1 MVADLLRQ
9 FNSLRDE
16 RRSLIAKALDSSTGS
31 GGALIPQHLEDTIT
45 NAVVRLSPEIAMIN
59 PKFDSQKYHEFNRL
73 TALPAS
79 GGAMGENATTPT
91 YASTYER
98 TGVNLR
104 IIRRKGA
111 VTNFLKDTSAKY
123 VDAAAAEMEN
133 HLLAHAYDLIH
144 YIVNGNND
152 ANSFEPSGIE
162 HFISTT
168 RVNNAQG
175 GVVPTS
181 LSFLDDMIDENI
193 IRQGQNHKKAILM
206 SPKMLSKVSQLLTN
220 VRLNQGMNGLGTV
233 EISGGWRLNAYR
245 DIPIIPTAVLR
256 PTSTMTAVT
265 LSEGAGGT
273 VAAQAWYFRVAP
285 VTVLGEQLASAEATI
300 TTTGGTSTIALS
312 WTAFSGAIKYR
323 IYAGSASGATFL
335 VREISAFTYDG
346 NGTITGVV
354 TGTTFTSAPTTPN
367 GTVTVAKALDR
378 PLVATGGVP
387 PESVILWDLDDYQGL
402 GKFAYTNS
410 GGSKFK
416 GLVTVD
422 PLAITDDNVPFMI
435 KTYGA
440 LVPSYEATSAITRNL
455 RVA

>member
-91 YASTYER
+91 YSSTYVR
-98 TGVNLR
+98 DGVNLR

-123 VDAAAAEMEN
+123 VDAAASEMEN
-133 HLLAHAYDLIH
+133 HLLAHAYDIIH
-144 YIVNGNND
+144 YCINGNND
-152 ANSFEPSGIE
+152 ANTYEPSGIE
-162 HFISTT
+162 HFIATT

-175 GVVPTS
+175 GVVPTD
-181 LSFLDDMIDENI
+181 LSFLDDMIDEYI
-193 IRQGQNHKKAILM
+193 IRQGQNHKKALLM
-206 SPKMLSKVSQLLTN
+206 SPKMLSKVSKLLTN

-233 EISGGWRLNAYR
+233 EINGGWRLNAYR

-256 PTSTMTAVT
+256 PTSTMTAVS
-265 LSEGAGGT
+265 LSEGAGT
-273 VAAQAWYFRVAP
+273 IAAAAWYFRVAP

-300 TTTGGTSTIALS
+300 TTSGGSSSIALT

-354 TGTTFTSAPTTPN
+354 TGTTFTSTPTTPN
-367 GTVTVAKALDR
+367 GTVTAAKALDR
-378 PLVATGGVP
+378 PLVATGGVA
-387 PESVILWDLDDYQGL
+387 PESVILWDLDDFQGM
-402 GKFAYTNS
+402 GKFAYTNQ
-410 GGSKFK
+410 GGSKFN

-440 LVPSYEATSAITRNL
+440 LVPAFEATSAITRNL